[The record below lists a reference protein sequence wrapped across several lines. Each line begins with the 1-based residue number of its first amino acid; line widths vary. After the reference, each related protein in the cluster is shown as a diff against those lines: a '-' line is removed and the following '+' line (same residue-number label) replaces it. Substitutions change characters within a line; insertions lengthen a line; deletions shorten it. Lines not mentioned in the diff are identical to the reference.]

1 MTMQLSKAVFEI
13 RHNNETSRILDNIS
27 LHVDKGELV
36 CLLGP
41 SGCGKSTLLKVLA
54 GFNALSSGS
63 LTVHGQPVTRPSPQ
77 RVILFQE
84 YGLLPWRTVRQNVEL
99 GLENTLPRDQR
110 TSVAQQHIEMVGLTP
125 FADVYPAQLSGGMQQ
140 RTALA
145 RALAVNPEILLMDEP
160 LGALDAL
167 TRLRMQ
173 SEIRDIWLRY
183 RPTVVFVTHDVDEAV
198 FLANRIVVMTPAPS
212 QIQAIIPVPL
222 EHPRDRTAPEFLR
235 LRDAVFNE
243 IGLKTLSVPSLIYS
257 SSTVACIQKN
267 NS

>member
-1 MTMQLSKAVFEI
+1 MTIQLDDAVFEV
-13 RHNNETSRILDNIS
+13 RHNGEASRILDHIS
-27 LHVDKGELV
+27 LTVDNGELV

-41 SGCGKSTLLKVLA
+41 SGCGKSTLLKILA
-54 GFNALSSGS
+54 GFNTLSSGS
-63 LTVHGQPVTRPSPQ
+63 LTVDDRPVTRPSPQ

-99 GLENTLPRDQR
+99 GLENTLSRAER
-110 TSVAQQHIEMVGLTP
+110 TLVAQQHIEMVGLTP

-173 SEIRDIWLRY
+173 AEIRDIWLRY
-183 RPTVVFVTHDVDEAV
+183 RSTVVFVTHDVEEAV
-198 FLANRIVVMTPAPS
+198 FLANRIVIMTPAPS
-212 QIQAIIPVPL
+212 RIQAVIPVPL
-222 EHPRDRTAPEFLR
+222 EHPRERTSPEFLR
-235 LRDAVFNE
+235 LRDTVLTE
-243 IGLKTLSVPSLIYS
+243 IGLKKLE
-257 SSTVACIQKN
+257 
-267 NS
+267 